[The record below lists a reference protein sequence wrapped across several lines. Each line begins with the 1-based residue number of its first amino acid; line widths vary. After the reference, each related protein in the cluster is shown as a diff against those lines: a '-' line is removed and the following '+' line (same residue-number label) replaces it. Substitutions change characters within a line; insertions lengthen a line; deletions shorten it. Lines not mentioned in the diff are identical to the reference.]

1 MTKVLISEGP
11 SSPCALSCP
20 ARKRVMSGEVSNVND
35 RSVSVWTDGAT
46 FPEGPGRY
54 GTCKETPADYTI
66 LVVGKT
72 GSGKSRLCNLILG
85 EEGFK
90 VGRGMSATTTTAS
103 SHDVVK
109 GNIRIKV
116 VDTPDITNLGLNDQ
130 QKGQEVY
137 KWRQLTE
144 SNPSIV
150 LLTVRCDIR
159 YTPEE
164 HAIYREIMALW
175 PWLKKRLMV
184 AFTFGDRQDVPLELE
199 LQTVCPELKSVLSDA
214 GNEYVVC
221 YKADDQMKGRLTSE
235 VVNAIERRKRGPVVN
250 RPLRRV
256 CPIVGLVCFI
266 LLSVAFILSSYDYDD
281 EVPQEVDY
289 ALGGAAFLVA
299 VVGFLFATWLVIRRS
314 ARRILNV

>member
-1 MTKVLISEGP
+1 MGQVCG
-11 SSPCALSCP
+11 
-20 ARKRVMSGEVSNVND
+20 RRVTEQGSLNGEQQTNESGHC
-35 RSVSVWTDGAT
+35 GAW
-46 FPEGPGRY
+46 GQ
-54 GTCKETPADYTI
+54 TPADYTI

-72 GSGKSRLCNLILG
+72 GSGKSRLCNLILR
-85 EEGFK
+85 EEGFT

-103 SHDVVK
+103 SHDVVR
-109 GNIRIKV
+109 GNLRIKV

-130 QKGQEVY
+130 QKGQEVD

-199 LQTVCPELKSVLSDA
+199 LQIVCPELKSVLSDA

-221 YKADDQMKGRLTSE
+221 YKADDQMGNRLTFE
-235 VVNAIERRKRGPVVN
+235 VVNAVERRKKRQSSEVDK
-250 RPLRRV
+250 RSSSWFV
-256 CPIVGLVCFI
+256 CPRLTGLEFPVEI
-266 LLSVAFILSSYDYDD
+266 LVVFCVAFVLVDIRLESLLRGLTVFYIL
-281 EVPQEVDY
+281 
-289 ALGGAAFLVA
+289 
-299 VVGFLFATWLVIRRS
+299 
-314 ARRILNV
+314 